1 MNLTDYNQIVLV
13 GLGGV
18 GTHLASPL
26 CRYLAHKAFQAPIIL
41 IDGDVFEP
49 RNRERQEFLV
59 MGNKAEVTG
68 RRLREYH
75 DNIHIETRP
84 VFLTEDNI
92 FLYIED
98 RSIVFSM
105 VDNHATHKLLSNH
118 VSSLDDCLLISGGN
132 DEVHDGN
139 VQIYVR
145 AAGDDITPPLTHL
158 HPEIE
163 EPQDRNPGHMTCDER
178 AASGEAQLIFGNF
191 EVASRMLSAFW
202 LVTENG
208 IVYSESFFDLMRGTQ
223 RSVLRS

>member
-1 MNLTDYNQIVLV
+1 MSLTDYTQIVLV

-26 CRYLAHKAFQAPIIL
+26 CRYLAHKEFIAPVVL

-59 MGNKAEVTG
+59 MGNKAEVTA

-75 DNIHIETRP
+75 GDLHIETAP

-92 FLYIED
+92 YLYIQD

-105 VDNHATHKLLSNH
+105 VDNHATHKLLSDH
-118 VSSLDDCLLISGGN
+118 ASSLYHCLLISGGN

-139 VQIYVR
+139 VQIYMR
-145 AAGDDITPPLTHL
+145 RGAEDLTPPLTHL
-158 HPEIE
+158 HPEIA
-163 EPQDRNPGHMTCDER
+163 EPEDRNPGHMTCDER
-178 AASGEAQLIFGNF
+178 AATGEAQLIFGNF

-223 RSVLRS
+223 RSILRR